1 MPFIAVEYVYR
12 DGSVPDRDVHRPAH
26 LIWLAELVTQG
37 HVLTAG
43 PYLNDSGALLL
54 LEAPDVDAAEKL
66 LSDDPFTH
74 AGIVVDAHYTEWK
87 PVIGTFTD
95 PM

>member
-12 DGSVPDRDVHRPAH
+12 DGSVPDRDLHRPAH
-26 LIWLAELVTQG
+26 LAWLSELVNQR

-43 PYLNDSGALLL
+43 PYLDDSGALLL
-54 LEAPDVDAAEKL
+54 LDAPNAEAAAKL

-74 AGIVVDAHYTEWK
+74 AGIVVEARYTEWN
-87 PVIGTFTD
+87 PVIGTFTG
-95 PM
+95 PL